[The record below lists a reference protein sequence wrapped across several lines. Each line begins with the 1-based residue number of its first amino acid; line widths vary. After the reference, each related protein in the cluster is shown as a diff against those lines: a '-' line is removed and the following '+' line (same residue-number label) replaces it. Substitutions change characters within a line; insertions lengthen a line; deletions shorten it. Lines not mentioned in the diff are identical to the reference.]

1 MTIRK
6 TIEDGT
12 IFFTMKGDDAPL
24 FAADLDD
31 LDEAARQICVEKGVW
46 HMLGDKY
53 AGYQEKAADAGMSP
67 RAWVVGELAKK
78 WESIKAGERVLAGGS
93 GQMPII
99 GLAIMRASPGTT
111 AEEVQ
116 DILDGLPEISGTDDE
131 KKEARKA
138 RAKIIKSWLDENP
151 ILKAAHD
158 AIKAERAL
166 AKAKASQDA
175 ATADES
181 AEDIDLTALRTH
193 TS

>member
-138 RAKIIKSWLDENP
+138 RAK
-151 ILKAAHD
+151 AAHD
-158 AIKAERAL
+158 SIKAERAL